1 MVRRLVQEAR
11 RGPPHQEEDS
21 DEELDLEEA
30 AEAAG
35 RRPRDAT
42 IAARAWTLGP
52 SHQGGRCG
60 CVVATG
66 RV

>member
-1 MVRRLVQEAR
+1 MVRRLVQEVR

-35 RRPRDAT
+35 RSPRDAA

-52 SHQGGRCG
+52 SHQGGRCR